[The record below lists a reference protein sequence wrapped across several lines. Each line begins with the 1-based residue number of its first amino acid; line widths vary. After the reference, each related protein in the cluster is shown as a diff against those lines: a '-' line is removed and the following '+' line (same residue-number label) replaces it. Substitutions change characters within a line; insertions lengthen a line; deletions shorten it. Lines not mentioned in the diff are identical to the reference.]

1 MCVLK
6 DPPGLR
12 VGEVFSL
19 SVGSLIMV
27 APEPVLAD
35 ALPYLSNSGIIL
47 EMTYTLFKLFV
58 TELKFLDR
66 N

>member
-1 MCVLK
+1 
-6 DPPGLR
+6 
-12 VGEVFSL
+12 
-19 SVGSLIMV
+19 MV

-35 ALPYLSNSGIIL
+35 ALPYLSNSGIIR
-47 EMTYTLFKLFV
+47 YVQLFV

>member
-1 MCVLK
+1 
-6 DPPGLR
+6 
-12 VGEVFSL
+12 
-19 SVGSLIMV
+19 MV

-47 EMTYTLFKLFV
+47 EMSYKLFELFV